1 METSTALAPHADP
14 AKLARLQYREQ
25 HDHPLLPENS
35 TGCQV
40 ITKLPTSPPKMQ
52 RIKPFS
58 KWGAIGSATLQ
69 GTISLVL
76 RHARST
82 PNEAKR
88 SEVHKKWDLVIS
100 EVPKDIIL
108 LQPKFIRPFE
118 DFELQSLRL
127 TFGQTAVN
135 DSEAP
140 PDVTL
145 ENFKAVHFSIRTTP
159 LAVDPVI
166 SGEQSQAL
174 WKSRHEAWL
183 ATLVDGPTSDAMSG
197 LALPGRLCLAR
208 PAGEAAALY
217 KIQDLGPC
225 QGSRTA
231 AIDIKCVR
239 WAHTPQVGVSG
250 FWGSFQLDF
259 IPDGGARRQ
268 VKKILTRNEVLV
280 WNVELVEAIGDK
292 QRSRRGPTRLVLTV
306 ASLRELA
313 RRLPDEYPFPQ
324 DIPASHVPQARHEGR
339 AKRRNAESV
348 RNDPSAHVDSSD
360 DDDEFDFTLNRRR
373 QPQRANKAA
382 GSARSAA
389 AAAKEADEELAEDDE
404 AEGGEELEEDGE
416 EEEEE

>member
-1 METSTALAPHADP
+1 
-14 AKLARLQYREQ
+14 
-25 HDHPLLPENS
+25 
-35 TGCQV
+35 
-40 ITKLPTSPPKMQ
+40 MQ

-174 WKSRHEAWL
+174 WKSRHEAW
-183 ATLVDGPTSDAMSG
+183 P
-197 LALPGRLCLAR
+197 
-208 PAGEAAALY
+208 
-217 KIQDLGPC
+217 
-225 QGSRTA
+225 
-231 AIDIKCVR
+231 
-239 WAHTPQVGVSG
+239 
-250 FWGSFQLDF
+250 
-259 IPDGGARRQ
+259 
-268 VKKILTRNEVLV
+268 
-280 WNVELVEAIGDK
+280 
-292 QRSRRGPTRLVLTV
+292 LTV
-306 ASLRELA
+306 VAS
-313 RRLPDEYPFPQ
+313 
-324 DIPASHVPQARHEGR
+324 
-339 AKRRNAESV
+339 
-348 RNDPSAHVDSSD
+348 
-360 DDDEFDFTLNRRR
+360 
-373 QPQRANKAA
+373 
-382 GSARSAA
+382 
-389 AAAKEADEELAEDDE
+389 
-404 AEGGEELEEDGE
+404 
-416 EEEEE
+416 